1 MSLYIVATP
10 IGNMEDITLRALRI
24 LKEVDYI
31 LSEDTRVSRKL
42 LNRYEIKKPLIS
54 FHHHSSEK
62 KYNDVLK
69 LLREGNSIALISDAG
84 TPAVSDPGGV
94 LVNLVRNKLPKV
106 LIEPIPGASALTAA
120 LSVSGLKI
128 DKFLFFGFLPHKKGR
143 SKMIDE
149 IILSKH
155 PVVLF
160 ESKHR
165 ILKLLGEL
173 ALKIGDDSKKVMVFR
188 ELSKMY
194 YTFYNDS
201 AKNLLEKLNEDQD
214 SLKGEF
220 TVIIY

>member
-1 MSLYIVATP
+1 MSLYVVATP

-31 LSEDTRVSRKL
+31 LSEDTRVSKKL
-42 LNRYEIKKPLIS
+42 LDRYEIKKPLIS

-62 KYNDVLK
+62 RYNEVLK
-69 LLREGNSIALISDAG
+69 LLEEDKNIALISDAG
-84 TPAVSDPGGV
+84 TPAISDPGGV
-94 LVNLVRNKLPKV
+94 LLDLVRKKLPEV
-106 LIEPIPGASALTAA
+106 LIEPIPGPSALTAA

-143 SKMIDE
+143 SKMINE
-149 IILSKH
+149 VISSKY

-165 ILKLLGEL
+165 ILKLLEEL
-173 ALKIGDDSKKVMVFR
+173 SSRIEKDSKKVMVFR

-201 AKNLLEKLNEDQD
+201 AKNLLEKLSEDQV